1 MREYLKKIVMAV
13 KKVTK
18 KVVVKA
24 VDTPVFTPVTQKTFV
39 KGPHHIVKDGEI
51 ILDPNFVNPGVFSS
65 NA

>member
-1 MREYLKKIVMAV
+1 MAT

-24 VDTPVFTPVTQKTFV
+24 ADTPVSTPVTQKAFV

-65 NA
+65 N

>member
-1 MREYLKKIVMAV
+1 MRAILRTIIMAV
-13 KKVTK
+13 KKVAK

-24 VDTPVFTPVTQKTFV
+24 VDVPAPTPVTPKTFV
-39 KGPHHIVKDGEI
+39 KGPHHIVKDGEV

>member
-1 MREYLKKIVMAV
+1 MAA

-18 KVVVKA
+18 KVVVKVKDA
-24 VDTPVFTPVTQKTFV
+24 PAPTTVTQKTFV
-39 KGPHHIVKDGEI
+39 KGPHHIVKDNEV